1 MDKAAKC
8 SQRIKSINEKLKR
21 ETERIDILNHD
32 ALMKRLELTTGISDM
47 WRAFG
52 KRQLKH
58 LNRILLTESINHDMS
73 IAMCKCAKD
82 YDISIS
88 ENIESPKQFHDLIL
102 EQMKQ
107 KRK

>member
-1 MDKAAKC
+1 MDNAAKC
-8 SQRIKSINEKLKR
+8 SQRIKSINNKLKR
-21 ETERIDILNHD
+21 EIERIDRLDHD
-32 ALMKRLELTTGISDM
+32 ALMKRLEITTGISDM
-47 WRAFG
+47 WRVFD
-52 KRQLKH
+52 KYQLKH
-58 LNRILLTESINHDMS
+58 LNQIWLTESINHDMS

-88 ENIESPKQFHDLIL
+88 DNIESPKQFHDLIL